1 MSRIDLAYTRHNQGD
16 LAAAEAIY
24 RAMIGDGED
33 VVSAANNLYVLL
45 RAERRFADLAELYRT
60 ISPVVPAN
68 GDWAVHLATQL
79 LRHEEYEAGWQWF
92 EARRFASR
100 NTAAAPALSLPEWDG
115 GPISSLLV
123 WREQGAGDEI
133 QFARYVESVAQRG
146 VKVTLLCNPSLAR
159 LLRNLPAEIVPL
171 VGSINLP
178 GPFDAW
184 SLLGSLPLR
193 LGPPFAIPEPL
204 RVTAAPRAERGVG
217 VVTKGSPVHAN
228 DANRSMPQESA
239 ARLRAL
245 PGAVSLH
252 PDDTGARDFQ
262 DTADIIAGLD
272 RVVTVDTSV
281 AHLAGSMGKPTFVL
295 LPAVRPDW
303 RWLRDRDDSP
313 WYPSVRVLRQ
323 AQPGDWDGLIDR
335 IVADVTAAR

>member
-1 MSRIDLAYTRHNQGD
+1 MSRIDLAYTRHTQGD
-16 LAAAEAIY
+16 LAGAEAIY

-60 ISPVVPAN
+60 ISPVVSAN
-68 GDWAVHLATQL
+68 GDWAVHLGTQL

-100 NTAAAPALSLPEWDG
+100 NAAVAPALSIPEWTG
-115 GPISSLLV
+115 GPILSLLV

-133 QFARYVESVAQRG
+133 QFARYVTSVAQRG
-146 VKVTLLCNPSLAR
+146 VKVTLLCNPALER
-159 LLRNLPAEIVPL
+159 LFRNLPAEVVPL
-171 VGSINLP
+171 AGSVKLP
-178 GPFDAW
+178 GPYDAW

-193 LGPPFAIPEPL
+193 LGAPFAIPAPL
-204 RVTAAPRAERGVG
+204 QVTAAPRAERGVG
-217 VVTKGSPVHAN
+217 VVTRGSPVHAN
-228 DANRSMPQESA
+228 DANRSMPEHAA
-239 ARLRAL
+239 ARLLAL

-252 PDDTGARDFQ
+252 PEDSGARDFQ
-262 DTADIIAGLD
+262 DTADIISGLD
-272 RVVTVDTSV
+272 CVVTVDTSV

-303 RWLRDRDDSP
+303 RWLRERDDSP
-313 WYPSVRVLRQ
+313 WYRSVHLLRQ
-323 AQPGDWDGLIDR
+323 AQPGEWDSLIDR
-335 IVADVTAAR
+335 AAEGVAATR